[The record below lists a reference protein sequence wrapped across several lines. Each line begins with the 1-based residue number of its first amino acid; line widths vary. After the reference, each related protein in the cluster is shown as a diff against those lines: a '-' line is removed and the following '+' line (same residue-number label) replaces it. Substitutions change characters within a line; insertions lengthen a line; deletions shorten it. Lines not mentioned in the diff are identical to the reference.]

1 MFQLS
6 KKAAIWLAAILLFV
20 SLSLALHLITECI
33 AEAEVLPQ
41 ISAETP
47 TELEQKAEPDVSEHQ
62 EPNEPETEAEQP
74 VTEHPVTEE
83 KPQDVPALDIDTVA
97 GVSNVTV
104 TEDSLVTVVSGLL
117 QSFTDYGL
125 RYTVSDRVGNVQS
138 VNYLQGGSLYTDIV
152 VQTADGTLHCTVN
165 RTADTEDRAYAAL
178 VATLT
183 ERYGVKVPVAAE
195 VEMPQAPIQQ
205 ITEGS
210 EHDEPVIVR

>member
-1 MFQLS
+1 MMFKIS
-6 KKAAIWLAAILLFV
+6 KKAALWLAAILLFV

-41 ISAETP
+41 TSTETP

-74 VTEHPVTEE
+74 VTEE

-104 TEDSLVTVVSGLL
+104 AEDSLVTVVSGLL

-152 VQTADGTLHCTVN
+152 AQTADGTLHCTVN
-165 RTADTEDRAYAAL
+165 RTADTEGRAYAAL
-178 VATLT
+178 VATLS

-195 VEMPQAPIQQ
+195 VEVPQAPIQQ
-205 ITEGS
+205 PVQGS
-210 EHDEPVIVR
+210 DHDEPVIVR